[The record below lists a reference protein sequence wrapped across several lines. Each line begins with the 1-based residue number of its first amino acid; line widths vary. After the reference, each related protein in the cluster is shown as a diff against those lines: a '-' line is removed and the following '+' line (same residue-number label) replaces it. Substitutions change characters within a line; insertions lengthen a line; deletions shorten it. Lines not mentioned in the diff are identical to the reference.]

1 MLARVFKLK
10 EEADTFLKIKCKMDL
25 PSECIKP
32 EFISHL
38 AYLEDIFE
46 GLNELNWKL
55 QGRDTNILSHTDN
68 INAFISKI
76 KLCSRKS
83 IDGNTCSF
91 HRLTDVLC
99 YEPFPAELQRDI
111 IKHLDCLLKEFTKYF
126 PGD

>member
-1 MLARVFKLK
+1 
-10 EEADTFLKIKCKMDL
+10 MDL

-46 GLNELNWKL
+46 ALNELNRKL
-55 QGRDTNILSHTDN
+55 QGRDTNIISHTDN

-99 YEPFPAELQRDI
+99 NEPFPADLQGDI
-111 IKHLDCLLKEFTKYF
+111 IKHLDCL
-126 PGD
+126 